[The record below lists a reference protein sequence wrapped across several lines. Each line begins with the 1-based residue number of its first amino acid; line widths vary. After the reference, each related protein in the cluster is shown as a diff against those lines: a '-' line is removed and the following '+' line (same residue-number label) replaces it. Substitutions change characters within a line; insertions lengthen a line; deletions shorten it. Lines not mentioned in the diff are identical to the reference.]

1 MNKNAL
7 SAPTWV
13 AIVLAVIGAVN
24 WGLVGLFDFN
34 VVSAIFGPMSTLSR
48 IIYVLVGLAGLY
60 LVFAAATLESRSRP
74 RTTL

>member
-7 SAPTWV
+7 SPATWV

-34 VVSAIFGPMSTLSR
+34 LVSAIFGPMSTLSR

-60 LVFAAATLESRSRP
+60 LVFAAATLESRTRT